1 MIAKRSTTET
11 AGTGNDRAAW
21 ADRTDPDNRLIV
33 LEGTESPARL
43 LQHRLAS
50 RISDGFASEAN
61 EDVERWP
68 RRQRLLFLIGAA
80 SALWA
85 VTIGLAMIGTEIVGF
100 IRA

>member
-1 MIAKRSTTET
+1 MIAKRSTTEL
-11 AGTGNDRAAW
+11 AGTGNKRAAW
-21 ADRTDPDNRLIV
+21 ADSTDPHERLIV

-43 LQHRLAS
+43 LQHTLAS
-50 RISDGFASEAN
+50 RISDGFASDAG

-85 VTIGLAMIGTEIVGF
+85 VTIGLAIIGAEVVGYL
-100 IRA
+100 RG